1 MNVLLLGTS
10 DSVFIRDFCLYVLD
24 KKCINTVIL
33 SPTLSKRYS
42 RDYSGNRVKEIRWPD
57 FFLKGIR
64 RQAFAIPY
72 INKEWHD
79 LGDEIGFG
87 NTIDAIHVHY
97 VEPLHLI
104 YFFPFWKKSKKRIL
118 TFWGSDFFG
127 ATKKKLLLYPYF
139 LKQST
144 SIVFMIQNQCES
156 FQQVFGHKYD
166 DKIHVIDFGNSLL
179 NVIDTVSQK
188 YTVEECKR
196 YFDLPTD
203 KLVVHIG
210 YNASRAQQHI
220 ELLKRIVILPDDIL
234 KRLILVFHIS
244 YGTFR
249 DSEAYRKKLE
259 KIMNIVKL
267 DYRFIDTYLQGEELA
282 MFRRTCDIF
291 IYGQKTDARSASP
304 LEYIYAGAKFIC
316 PGWLADNYELLNE
329 AQIKYYVYSDFEQLP
344 GVVENCIKETT
355 LPREG
360 LSGMSRKRI
369 RDEISWDSLAEKW
382 RQLYE

>member
-24 KKCINTVIL
+24 KKYINTVIL
-33 SPTLSKRYS
+33 SPALSKRYS
-42 RDYSGNRVKEIRWPD
+42 KDYSGNRVKEIRWPD

-64 RQAFAIPY
+64 RQAFAIPF

-79 LGDEIGFG
+79 LGDEIGFD

-196 YFDLPTD
+196 HFDLPTD

-220 ELLKRIVILPDDIL
+220 EILKRIVMLPDDIL
-234 KRLILVFHIS
+234 NRLILVFHIS

-249 DSEAYRKKLE
+249 DYEAYRKKME
-259 KIMNIVKL
+259 KIMNIAKL

-291 IYGQKTDARSASP
+291 LYGQKTDARSASP

-316 PGWLADNYELLNE
+316 PKWLADNYELLDE
-329 AQIKYYVYSDFEQLP
+329 AGIRYYIYDDFEHLP
-344 GVVENCIKETT
+344 NAVERCVKEMNLTA
-355 LPREG
+355 EKI
-360 LSGMSRKRI
+360 SAKSKKRI
-369 RDEISWDSLAEKW
+369 HDEISWDSLAEKW
-382 RQLYE
+382 RRLYE